1 MAGAGATKSI
11 LINAPVEKVFD
22 IIIQYEKYAE
32 FLSEVKEV
40 RTSGRQ
46 GNEVNVHYKVDVVK
60 TINYTIRVK
69 EERPTRMS
77 WTFVEGEFMK
87 DNKGSWVL
95 EPAGEGKTKA
105 TYNAEMALGAL
116 VPKSIVNALVETSLP
131 KMLEAF
137 KRRAETT

>member
-1 MAGAGATKSI
+1 MAGASRTI
-11 LINAPVEKVFD
+11 VINAPIEKVFD
-22 IIIQYEKYAE
+22 VITQYEKYTQ
-32 FLSEVKEV
+32 FLPEVKEV

-46 GNEVNVHYKVDVVK
+46 GNEVNVHYKVDVMK
-60 TINYTIRVK
+60 TIKYTIRSK

-95 EPAGEGKTKA
+95 EKDGETKTKA
-105 TYNAEMALGAL
+105 TYSVEMALGAL
-116 VPKSIVNALVETSLP
+116 VPKSIVTALVETSLP

-137 KRRAETT
+137 KRRAESA

>member
-1 MAGAGATKSI
+1 MAGATRSI
-11 LINAPVEKVFD
+11 IINAPIEKVFD
-22 IIIQYEKYAE
+22 VITQYEKYGE

-40 RTSGRQ
+40 KTSGRQ

-60 TINYTIRVK
+60 TIKYTIRVK

-77 WTFVEGEFMK
+77 WTFVDGEFMK

-95 EPAGEGKTKA
+95 EPAGEGKTKG
-105 TYNAEMALGAL
+105 TYTVEMALGAL
-116 VPKSIVNALVETSLP
+116 VPKAVVNALVDTSLP

-137 KRRAETT
+137 KRRAETP

>member
-1 MAGAGATKSI
+1 MAGATRSI
-11 LINAPVEKVFD
+11 VINAPMEKVFD
-22 IIIQYEKYAE
+22 VITQYEKYGE

-60 TINYTIRVK
+60 TIKYTIRAK

-77 WTFVEGEFMK
+77 WSFVEGEFMK
-87 DNKGSWVL
+87 DNKGQWLL
-95 EPAGEGKTKA
+95 EPAGEGKTQA
-105 TYNAEMALGAL
+105 TYTVEMALGAL
-116 VPKSIVNALVETSLP
+116 VPKAVVNALVETSLP

>member
-1 MAGAGATKSI
+1 MAGATRSI
-11 LINAPVEKVFD
+11 VINAPVEKVFD
-22 IIIQYEKYAE
+22 VITQYEKYGE

-46 GNEVNVHYKVDVVK
+46 GNEVNVHYKVDVMK
-60 TINYTIRVK
+60 TIKYTIRAK

-87 DNKGSWVL
+87 DNKGHWLL
-95 EPAGEGKTKA
+95 EPAGDGKTKA
-105 TYNAEMALGAL
+105 TYTVEMALGAL

-137 KRRAETT
+137 KRRAESA